1 MHGSL
6 IMHNH
11 SGACVYCMCMHFD
24 ALPTHFQMLLHFKD
38 YLFRISQYVS
48 PVLPSFTSSTSPD
61 LTRGHFNDGDGL
73 TAIESA
79 QKLPTTANKH
89 VQFAH
94 AVKHDVWVQLQQVCA
109 DLIHS
114 STSFIHRRGHHH

>member
-1 MHGSL
+1 
-6 IMHNH
+6 
-11 SGACVYCMCMHFD
+11 
-24 ALPTHFQMLLHFKD
+24 MLLNFKD

-61 LTRGHFNDGDGL
+61 LTRGDDGDGL

-94 AVKHDVWVQLQQVCA
+94 AVKRDVWVQL
-109 DLIHS
+109 
-114 STSFIHRRGHHH
+114 